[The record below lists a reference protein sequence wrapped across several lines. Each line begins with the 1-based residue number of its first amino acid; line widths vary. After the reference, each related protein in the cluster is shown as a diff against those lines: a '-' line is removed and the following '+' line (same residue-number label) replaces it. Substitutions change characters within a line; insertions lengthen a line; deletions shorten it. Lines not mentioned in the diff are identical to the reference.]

1 MFQLFSGHYLRV
13 ELLTIFVTSLLSCMC
28 FSFANRLTNIKE
40 NHKFQKDGKEGHRVE
55 DPSLG
60 LRHIVSEIKEKHAL
74 K

>member
-1 MFQLFSGHYLRV
+1 LLLEHHYV
-13 ELLTIFVTSLLSCMC
+13 DLLTIFVVFILFLS

-55 DPSLG
+55 DPALG
-60 LRHIVSEIKEKHAL
+60 LRHIVTEIKEKHAL